1 MAADLNQQ
9 IRVLESDS
17 KAKLLAAIKEERK
30 AARFATA
37 KATKPWGV
45 MYESQGK
52 RKTKFFEDQKARDYW
67 AQLNSSIKT
76 KLINPEHFDRVTA
89 K

>member
-1 MAADLNQQ
+1 MTADLKNQ
-9 IRVLESDS
+9 IRVLESNS

-30 AARFATA
+30 AARFDKA

-67 AQLNSSIKT
+67 AQLNDSLKVA
-76 KLINPEHFDRVTA
+76 LINPEHLDAVA
-89 K
+89 SK